1 MQEVLFQIMP
11 LILIFFVFYFLIIRP
26 QQNKVKEHAAMVN
39 AVKKGDEVVTQ
50 GGLIGKV
57 LKVSDDEV
65 TIDFGDNVNIR
76 AVKSTLAHVNI
87 PFLPKQTIN
96 LGLDLR
102 GGSYLLLEVDTNSIK
117 NDRSQSLLED
127 IRSTF
132 RQNKIK
138 YSGLKTNKN
147 GVQVTIRDEL
157 KINEAKKLVQEFNI
171 SSSNLFS
178 NTNSEEFS
186 INVNDNFFLLNL
198 NENSLREKYRSAVS
212 QSIEI
217 IRRRIDGLGVTEP
230 SIQRQGNNR
239 ILLEVPGMDD
249 PQRLKDLLGQT
260 AKLNFRMVDTSISA
274 NEARQTRIPSR
285 SEIISDTNGFEYLV
299 MKKVLVSGERLVD
312 AQASFDQAT
321 NAPIV
326 NFRFDTLGG
335 KYFAKATSE
344 NVGKP
349 FAIILDNEVISAPV
363 IRTPILGGSG
373 QIEGGFTVEEANNL
387 SILLRAGALPAPLEI
402 LEEKTIGP
410 GLGKDSIDS
419 GTSAAIIGLVAVLI
433 FIILSYGRFGFYAN
447 FALILNII
455 FIVGILSLLQATL
468 TLPGIAGIVLT
479 IGMAVDANVI
489 IFERIRDE
497 INNEKNPI
505 SAVESGYSKSFG
517 TILDAN
523 VTTLIASLVLFFLG
537 TGPVKGFA
545 VTLSIGIITSVFT
558 AFIITRLL
566 ISIWILKKRP
576 EELSL

>member
-1 MQEVLFQIMP
+1 MIYFSNSKK
-11 LILIFFVFYFLIIRP
+11 IFLLIIC
-26 QQNKVKEHAAMVN
+26 VI
-39 AVKKGDEVVTQ
+39 
-50 GGLIGKV
+50 GL
-57 LKVSDDEV
+57 
-65 TIDFGDNVNIR
+65 F
-76 AVKSTLAHVNI
+76 LAFPNFSKVNI
-87 PFLPKQTIN
+87 PFFPNQTIN

-102 GGSYLLLEVDTNSIK
+102 GGSYLLLEVETDSIK

-132 RQNKIK
+132 RKNKIK
-138 YSGLKTNKN
+138 YSGLKTNQN
-147 GVQVTIRDEL
+147 GIQVSIRDEDQ
-157 KINEAKKLVQEFNI
+157 ISEARKLIQESNV

-178 NTNSEEFS
+178 SNINKEFS
-186 INVNDNFFLLNL
+186 INNNSNLFILEL
-198 NENSLREKYRSAVS
+198 NENSLKEKYRSAVS

-274 NEARQTRIPSR
+274 NEARQTRIPGR
-285 SEIISDTNGFEYLV
+285 SEILSDANGFEYLV

-326 NFRFDTLGG
+326 NFRFDSLGG

-419 GTSAAIIGLVAVLI
+419 GTSAAIIGLICVLI

-497 INNEKNPI
+497 INNEKKPI

-523 VTTLIASLVLFFLG
+523 ITTLIASLVLFFLG

-558 AFIITRLL
+558 AFVITRLL
-566 ISIWILKKRP
+566 IAMWILKKRP

>member
-1 MQEVLFQIMP
+1 MIYFSNSKKIFLLTICVVGFFLALPNFSNVSIPLF
-11 LILIFFVFYFLIIRP
+11 
-26 QQNKVKEHAAMVN
+26 
-39 AVKKGDEVVTQ
+39 
-50 GGLIGKV
+50 
-57 LKVSDDEV
+57 
-65 TIDFGDNVNIR
+65 
-76 AVKSTLAHVNI
+76 
-87 PFLPKQTIN
+87 PKQTIN

-147 GVQVTIRDEL
+147 GVQVTIRDEF

-178 NTNSEEFS
+178 NTNNEEFS
-186 INVNDNFFLLNL
+186 INVNDNFFLLDL
-198 NENSLREKYRSAVS
+198 NDNSLKEKYRSAVS

-260 AKLNFRMVDTSISA
+260 AKLNFRMVDTSISVS
-274 NEARQTRIPSR
+274 EARQTRIPSR
-285 SEIISDTNGFEYLV
+285 SEIIRDTNGFEYLV

-419 GTSAAIIGLVAVLI
+419 GTSAAIIGLVCVLI
-433 FIILSYGRFGFYAN
+433 FIIL
-447 FALILNII
+447 
-455 FIVGILSLLQATL
+455 
-468 TLPGIAGIVLT
+468 
-479 IGMAVDANVI
+479 
-489 IFERIRDE
+489 
-497 INNEKNPI
+497 NN
-505 SAVESGYSKSFG
+505 
-517 TILDAN
+517 
-523 VTTLIASLVLFFLG
+523 
-537 TGPVKGFA
+537 
-545 VTLSIGIITSVFT
+545 
-558 AFIITRLL
+558 
-566 ISIWILKKRP
+566 
-576 EELSL
+576 

>member
-1 MQEVLFQIMP
+1 MIYFSNSKKIFLLTICVIGFFLALPNFSNVSIP
-11 LILIFFVFYFLIIRP
+11 LI
-26 QQNKVKEHAAMVN
+26 
-39 AVKKGDEVVTQ
+39 
-50 GGLIGKV
+50 
-57 LKVSDDEV
+57 
-65 TIDFGDNVNIR
+65 
-76 AVKSTLAHVNI
+76 
-87 PFLPKQTIN
+87 PKQKIN

-117 NDRSQSLLED
+117 SDRSQSLLED

-132 RQNKIK
+132 RQNRIK

-157 KINEAKKLVQEFNI
+157 KINEAKKLVQELNI

-178 NTNSEEFS
+178 NTNNEEFS
-186 INVNDNFFLLNL
+186 INVNNNFFLLNL
-198 NENSLREKYRSAVS
+198 NESSLKEKYRSAVS

-260 AKLNFRMVDTSISA
+260 AKLNFRMVDASISVS
-274 NEARQTRIPSR
+274 EAKQTRIPSR
-285 SEIISDTNGFEYLV
+285 SEIIKDTNGFEYLV

-419 GTSAAIIGLVAVLI
+419 GTSAAIIGLVCVLI

-545 VTLSIGIITSVFT
+545 VTLSIGIVTSVFT

>member
-1 MQEVLFQIMP
+1 MIYFSNSKKIFLLTICFIGFLLALPNFSSVSIP
-11 LILIFFVFYFLIIRP
+11 LI
-26 QQNKVKEHAAMVN
+26 
-39 AVKKGDEVVTQ
+39 
-50 GGLIGKV
+50 
-57 LKVSDDEV
+57 
-65 TIDFGDNVNIR
+65 
-76 AVKSTLAHVNI
+76 
-87 PFLPKQTIN
+87 PKQKIN

-117 NDRSQSLLED
+117 SDRSQSLLED

-147 GVQVTIRDEL
+147 GAQVTIRDEL
-157 KINEAKKLVQEFNI
+157 KINEAKKLVQELNI

-178 NTNSEEFS
+178 NTYNEEFS
-186 INVNDNFFLLNL
+186 INVNNNFFLLNL
-198 NENSLREKYRSAVS
+198 NENSLKEKYRSAVS

-260 AKLNFRMVDTSISA
+260 AKLNFRMVDASISVS
-274 NEARQTRIPSR
+274 EAKQTRIPSR
-285 SEIISDTNGFEYLV
+285 SEIIKDTNGFEYLV

-419 GTSAAIIGLVAVLI
+419 GTSAAIIGLVCVLI

-497 INNEKNPI
+497 INNKKNPI

-566 ISIWILKKRP
+566 ISTWILKKRP

>member
-1 MQEVLFQIMP
+1 MIYFSNSKK
-11 LILIFFVFYFLIIRP
+11 IFLLTICVIGFFLAFP
-26 QQNKVKEHAAMVN
+26 NFSKVN
-39 AVKKGDEVVTQ
+39 T
-50 GGLIGKV
+50 
-57 LKVSDDEV
+57 
-65 TIDFGDNVNIR
+65 
-76 AVKSTLAHVNI
+76 

-127 IRSTF
+127 LRSTF

-217 IRRRIDGLGVTEP
+217 IRRKIDGLGVTEP

-419 GTSAAIIGLVAVLI
+419 GTSAAIIGLVCVLI

-576 EELSL
+576 EELSLWEFKWKN

>member
-1 MQEVLFQIMP
+1 MIYFSNSKK
-11 LILIFFVFYFLIIRP
+11 IFLLIICI
-26 QQNKVKEHAAMVN
+26 
-39 AVKKGDEVVTQ
+39 
-50 GGLIGKV
+50 IG
-57 LKVSDDEV
+57 
-65 TIDFGDNVNIR
+65 FF
-76 AVKSTLAHVNI
+76 LALPNFSIVNI
-87 PFLPKQTIN
+87 PFFPKQTIN

-127 IRSTF
+127 LRSTF

-138 YSGLKTNKN
+138 YSGLKTNEN
-147 GVQVTIRDEL
+147 GVQFSIRDEL
-157 KINEAKKLVQEFNI
+157 KINATKKLIQEFNI

-178 NTNSEEFS
+178 NTNNKEFS
-186 INVNDNFFLLNL
+186 VNNNNNFFLLEL
-198 NENSLREKYRSAVS
+198 NENSLKEKYRSAVS

-239 ILLEVPGMDD
+239 ILLEVPGMDN

-260 AKLNFRMVDTSISA
+260 AKLNFRMVDTSISV

-285 SEIISDTNGFEYLV
+285 SEIIKDEDGFEYLV
-299 MKKVLVSGERLVD
+299 MKKILISGERLVD
-312 AQASFDQAT
+312 AQASFDQTT

-335 KYFAKATSE
+335 KYFARATSE

-419 GTSAAIIGLVAVLI
+419 GSSAAIIGLVCVLI
-433 FIILSYGRFGFYAN
+433 FIILSYGRFGLYAN

-505 SAVESGYSKSFG
+505 SAVESGYSKSLG

>member
-1 MQEVLFQIMP
+1 MIYFSNSKKIFLLTICFIGFLLALPNFSSVSIP
-11 LILIFFVFYFLIIRP
+11 LI
-26 QQNKVKEHAAMVN
+26 
-39 AVKKGDEVVTQ
+39 
-50 GGLIGKV
+50 
-57 LKVSDDEV
+57 
-65 TIDFGDNVNIR
+65 
-76 AVKSTLAHVNI
+76 
-87 PFLPKQTIN
+87 PKQKIN

-117 NDRSQSLLED
+117 SDRSQSLLED

-147 GVQVTIRDEL
+147 GAQVTIRDEL
-157 KINEAKKLVQEFNI
+157 KINEAKKLVQELNI

-178 NTNSEEFS
+178 NTDNEEFS
-186 INVNDNFFLLNL
+186 INVNNNFFLLNL
-198 NENSLREKYRSAVS
+198 NENSLKEKYRSAVS

-260 AKLNFRMVDTSISA
+260 AKLNFRMVDASISVS
-274 NEARQTRIPSR
+274 EAKQTRIPSR
-285 SEIISDTNGFEYLV
+285 SEIIKDTNGFEYLV

-419 GTSAAIIGLVAVLI
+419 GTSAAIIGLVCVLI

-497 INNEKNPI
+497 INNKKNPI

-566 ISIWILKKRP
+566 ISTWILKKRP

>member
-1 MQEVLFQIMP
+1 MIYFSKSKK
-11 LILIFFVFYFLIIRP
+11 ILLLLVCIFGFFLAYPNFSKI
-26 QQNKVKEHAAMVN
+26 N
-39 AVKKGDEVVTQ
+39 
-50 GGLIGKV
+50 L
-57 LKVSDDEV
+57 
-65 TIDFGDNVNIR
+65 
-76 AVKSTLAHVNI
+76 
-87 PFLPKQTIN
+87 PFFPKQTIN

-102 GGSYLLLEVDTNSIK
+102 GGSYLLLEVDTSSIK
-117 NDRSQSLLED
+117 KDRSQSLLED

-132 RQNKIK
+132 RQNRIK
-138 YSGLKTNKN
+138 YSGLKVNQN
-147 GVQVTIRDEL
+147 GAQVTIRETSQISD
-157 KINEAKKLVQEFNI
+157 AKKLIQSLNN
-171 SSSNLFS
+171 STTNLFS
-178 NTNSEEFS
+178 NSNNEIFTLDISDQN
-186 INVNDNFFLLNL
+186 FLLFL
-198 NENSLREKYRSAVS
+198 NESALREKYRSAVS

-249 PQRLKDLLGQT
+249 PQRLKDLLGKT
-260 AKLNFRMVDTSISA
+260 AKLNFRMVDVSISA
-274 NEARQTRIPSR
+274 NEARLTRVPGR
-285 SEIISDTNGFEYLV
+285 SEIISDVNGIEYLV

-312 AQASFDQAT
+312 AQASFDQTT

-349 FAIILDNEVISAPV
+349 FAIILDNQVISAPV
-363 IRTPILGGSG
+363 IRSPILGGSG
-373 QIEGGFTVEEANNL
+373 QIEGGFSVEEANNL

-410 GLGKDSIDS
+410 GLGKDSINS
-419 GTSAAIIGLVAVLI
+419 GTSAAIIGLICVLI
-433 FIILSYGRFGFYAN
+433 FIIISYGRFGFYAN

-455 FIVGILSLLQATL
+455 FIIGVLSLLQATL

-497 INNEKNPI
+497 INNGKNPI
-505 SAVESGYSKSFG
+505 TSVESGYNKSLG

-523 VTTLIASLVLFFLG
+523 ITTLIASLVLFFLG

-558 AFIITRLL
+558 AFVITRLF
-566 ISIWILKKRP
+566 ISMWILKKRP
-576 EELSL
+576 DELSL

>member
-1 MQEVLFQIMP
+1 
-11 LILIFFVFYFLIIRP
+11 
-26 QQNKVKEHAAMVN
+26 
-39 AVKKGDEVVTQ
+39 
-50 GGLIGKV
+50 
-57 LKVSDDEV
+57 
-65 TIDFGDNVNIR
+65 
-76 AVKSTLAHVNI
+76 
-87 PFLPKQTIN
+87 
-96 LGLDLR
+96 
-102 GGSYLLLEVDTNSIK
+102 
-117 NDRSQSLLED
+117 
-127 IRSTF
+127 
-132 RQNKIK
+132 
-138 YSGLKTNKN
+138 
-147 GVQVTIRDEL
+147 
-157 KINEAKKLVQEFNI
+157 
-171 SSSNLFS
+171 
-178 NTNSEEFS
+178 
-186 INVNDNFFLLNL
+186 
-198 NENSLREKYRSAVS
+198 
-212 QSIEI
+212 
-217 IRRRIDGLGVTEP
+217 
-230 SIQRQGNNR
+230 
-239 ILLEVPGMDD
+239 
-249 PQRLKDLLGQT
+249 
-260 AKLNFRMVDTSISA
+260 MVDTSISV

-285 SEIISDTNGFEYLV
+285 SEIISDTDGFEYLV

>member
-1 MQEVLFQIMP
+1 MIYFSNSKK
-11 LILIFFVFYFLIIRP
+11 IFLLIIC
-26 QQNKVKEHAAMVN
+26 V
-39 AVKKGDEVVTQ
+39 
-50 GGLIGKV
+50 IG
-57 LKVSDDEV
+57 
-65 TIDFGDNVNIR
+65 FF
-76 AVKSTLAHVNI
+76 LALPNFSKVNI
-87 PFLPKQTIN
+87 PLFPKQTIN

-102 GGSYLLLEVDTNSIK
+102 GGSYLLLEVDTDSIK

-147 GVQVTIRDEL
+147 GVQVTIRDVL
-157 KINEAKKLVQEFNI
+157 KVNEAKKLVQEFNI
-171 SSSNLFS
+171 SSSNLFT
-178 NTNSEEFS
+178 NTNNEEFS
-186 INVNDNFFLLNL
+186 ININDNFFLLDL
-198 NENSLREKYRSAVS
+198 NENSLKEKYRSAVS

-260 AKLNFRMVDTSISA
+260 AKLNFRMVDTSISVS
-274 NEARQTRIPSR
+274 EARQTRIPSR
-285 SEIISDTNGFEYLV
+285 SEIIRDTDGFEYLV

-419 GTSAAIIGLVAVLI
+419 GTSAAIIGLVCVLI

-497 INNEKNPI
+497 IHNEKNPI

>member
-1 MQEVLFQIMP
+1 MIYFSNSKK
-11 LILIFFVFYFLIIRP
+11 IFLLTLCIIGFFLALP
-26 QQNKVKEHAAMVN
+26 NFSKV
-39 AVKKGDEVVTQ
+39 
-50 GGLIGKV
+50 
-57 LKVSDDEV
+57 
-65 TIDFGDNVNIR
+65 NV
-76 AVKSTLAHVNI
+76 
-87 PFLPKQTIN
+87 PFFPKQTIN

-127 IRSTF
+127 LRSTF

-138 YSGLKTNKN
+138 YSGLKTNNN

-178 NTNSEEFS
+178 NTNNDEFS
-186 INVNDNFFLLNL
+186 INVSDNFFLLEL

-260 AKLNFRMVDTSISA
+260 AKLNFRMVDTSISV
-274 NEARQTRIPSR
+274 NEARQTRVPSR

-326 NFRFDTLGG
+326 NFRFDTLRG

-419 GTSAAIIGLVAVLI
+419 GTSAAIIGLVCVLI
-433 FIILSYGRFGFYAN
+433 FIIFSYGRFGFYAN

-517 TILDAN
+517 TIIDAN
-523 VTTLIASLVLFFLG
+523 VTTLIASIVLFFLG

>member
-1 MQEVLFQIMP
+1 MIYFSNSKKIFLLTICVVGFFLALPNFSNVSIP
-11 LILIFFVFYFLIIRP
+11 L
-26 QQNKVKEHAAMVN
+26 
-39 AVKKGDEVVTQ
+39 
-50 GGLIGKV
+50 
-57 LKVSDDEV
+57 
-65 TIDFGDNVNIR
+65 
-76 AVKSTLAHVNI
+76 
-87 PFLPKQTIN
+87 LPKQTIN

-147 GVQVTIRDEL
+147 GVQVIIRDEL

-178 NTNSEEFS
+178 STNNEEFS
-186 INVNDNFFLLNL
+186 INVNDNFFLLDL
-198 NENSLREKYRSAVS
+198 NENSLKEKYRSAVS

-260 AKLNFRMVDTSISA
+260 AKLNFRMVDTSISVS
-274 NEARQTRIPSR
+274 EARQTRIPSR
-285 SEIISDTNGFEYLV
+285 SEIIRDTNGFEYLV

-419 GTSAAIIGLVAVLI
+419 GTSAAIIGLVCVLI
-433 FIILSYGRFGFYAN
+433 FIILSYGRFGIYAN

-455 FIVGILSLLQATL
+455 FIVGTLSLLQATL

>member
-1 MQEVLFQIMP
+1 MIYFSNSKK
-11 LILIFFVFYFLIIRP
+11 IFLLIICI
-26 QQNKVKEHAAMVN
+26 
-39 AVKKGDEVVTQ
+39 
-50 GGLIGKV
+50 IG
-57 LKVSDDEV
+57 
-65 TIDFGDNVNIR
+65 FF
-76 AVKSTLAHVNI
+76 LALPNFSIVNI
-87 PFLPKQTIN
+87 PFFPKQTIN

-127 IRSTF
+127 LRSTF

-138 YSGLKTNKN
+138 YSGLKTNEN
-147 GVQVTIRDEL
+147 GVQFSIRDEL
-157 KINEAKKLVQEFNI
+157 KINATKKLIQEFNI

-178 NTNSEEFS
+178 NTNNKEFS
-186 INVNDNFFLLNL
+186 VNNNNNFFLLEL
-198 NENSLREKYRSAVS
+198 NENSLNEKYRSAVS

-239 ILLEVPGMDD
+239 ILLEVPGMDN

-260 AKLNFRMVDTSISA
+260 AKLNFRMVDTSISV

-285 SEIISDTNGFEYLV
+285 SEIIKDEDGFEYLV
-299 MKKVLVSGERLVD
+299 MKKILISGERLVD
-312 AQASFDQAT
+312 AQASFDQTT

-335 KYFAKATSE
+335 KYFARATSE

-419 GTSAAIIGLVAVLI
+419 GSSAAIIGLVCVLI
-433 FIILSYGRFGFYAN
+433 FIILSYGRFGLYAN

-497 INNEKNPI
+497 INNEKKPI
-505 SAVESGYSKSFG
+505 SAVESGYTKSLG

>member
-1 MQEVLFQIMP
+1 MC
-11 LILIFFVFYFLIIRP
+11 
-26 QQNKVKEHAAMVN
+26 
-39 AVKKGDEVVTQ
+39 
-50 GGLIGKV
+50 
-57 LKVSDDEV
+57 
-65 TIDFGDNVNIR
+65 
-76 AVKSTLAHVNI
+76 
-87 PFLPKQTIN
+87 
-96 LGLDLR
+96 
-102 GGSYLLLEVDTNSIK
+102 
-117 NDRSQSLLED
+117 
-127 IRSTF
+127 
-132 RQNKIK
+132 
-138 YSGLKTNKN
+138 
-147 GVQVTIRDEL
+147 IRD
-157 KINEAKKLVQEFNI
+157 
-171 SSSNLFS
+171 
-178 NTNSEEFS
+178 
-186 INVNDNFFLLNL
+186 
-198 NENSLREKYRSAVS
+198 RS

-260 AKLNFRMVDTSISA
+260 AKLNFRMVDTSISI
-274 NEARQTRIPSR
+274 NEAKQTRIPSR
-285 SEIISDTNGFEYLV
+285 AEILSDANGFEYLV

-326 NFRFDTLGG
+326 NFRFDSLGG

-419 GTSAAIIGLVAVLI
+419 GTSAAIIGLICVLI

-497 INNEKNPI
+497 INNEKKPI

-523 VTTLIASLVLFFLG
+523 ITTLIASLVLFFLG

-558 AFIITRLL
+558 AFVITRLL
-566 ISIWILKKRP
+566 IAMWILKKRP
-576 EELSL
+576 EELSLSQFISLAKEYSA

>member
-1 MQEVLFQIMP
+1 MIYFSNSKK
-11 LILIFFVFYFLIIRP
+11 IFLLIICI
-26 QQNKVKEHAAMVN
+26 
-39 AVKKGDEVVTQ
+39 
-50 GGLIGKV
+50 IG
-57 LKVSDDEV
+57 
-65 TIDFGDNVNIR
+65 FF
-76 AVKSTLAHVNI
+76 LALPNFSIVNI
-87 PFLPKQTIN
+87 PFFPKQTIN

-127 IRSTF
+127 LRSTF

-138 YSGLKTNKN
+138 YSGLKTNEN
-147 GVQVTIRDEL
+147 GVQFSIRDEL
-157 KINEAKKLVQEFNI
+157 KINATKKLIQEFNI

-178 NTNSEEFS
+178 NTNNKEFS
-186 INVNDNFFLLNL
+186 VNNNNNFFLLEL
-198 NENSLREKYRSAVS
+198 NENSLKEKYRSAVS

-239 ILLEVPGMDD
+239 ILLEVPGMDN

-260 AKLNFRMVDTSISA
+260 AKLNFRMVDTSISV

-285 SEIISDTNGFEYLV
+285 SEIIKDDDGFEYLV
-299 MKKVLVSGERLVD
+299 MKKILISGERLVD
-312 AQASFDQAT
+312 AQASFDQT
-321 NAPIV
+321 KNAPIV

-335 KYFAKATSE
+335 KYFARATSE

-419 GTSAAIIGLVAVLI
+419 GSSAAIIGLVCVLI
-433 FIILSYGRFGFYAN
+433 FIILSYGRFGLYAN

-497 INNEKNPI
+497 INNEKKPI
-505 SAVESGYSKSFG
+505 SAVESGYTKSLG